1 MCCYISEEMGG
12 CGEGRILFLNTGFG
26 LEKGGLGETTGTKK
40 PGLWRPTESAL
51 FPMKARTV
59 GVVVLLLIF

>member
-1 MCCYISEEMGG
+1 MGNKINFSLRSV
-12 CGEGRILFLNTGFG
+12 CICNLFG
-26 LEKGGLGETTGTKK
+26 LMWAVENTETRK